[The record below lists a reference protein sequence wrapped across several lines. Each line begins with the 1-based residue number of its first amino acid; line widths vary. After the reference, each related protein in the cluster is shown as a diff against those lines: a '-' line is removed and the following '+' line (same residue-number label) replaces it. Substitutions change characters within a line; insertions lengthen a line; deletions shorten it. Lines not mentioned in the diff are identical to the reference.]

1 VGITAVEGGP
11 GGNVDAG
18 AIVIVPN
25 GENSL
30 FLKVSNPEPTSGGT
44 SQTFTRVTQAD
55 VDGALA
61 ALDAKLH
68 EAFTEAIADPSLA
81 SNGATVFPTTGVL
94 GPTTPSVDPT
104 TLVGQEVATFDLGLS
119 ANGTVITADSAPVS
133 GIAMT
138 ALQAAVKPDHTL
150 VPDSVDI
157 TIPDAVVTGQ
167 TVTFPVHAVAKQTA
181 NLDPATLEK
190 LVLGKPIPEAKAI
203 LAPFGDVVIDV
214 SPDWTGS
221 VPSFES
227 RVDVTVHQ
235 PVPIESPSPSPSS
248 STTP

>member
-1 VGITAVEGGP
+1 M
-11 GGNVDAG
+11 
-18 AIVIVPN
+18 
-25 GENSL
+25 
-30 FLKVSNPEPTSGGT
+30 
-44 SQTFTRVTQAD
+44 
-55 VDGALA
+55 
-61 ALDAKLH
+61 LH
-68 EAFTEAIADPSLA
+68 VVFIEVVADPALA
-81 SNGATVFPTTGVL
+81 SNGATVFSETGVL

-119 ANGTVITADSAPVS
+119 ANGTVTTVDSGPVS
-133 GIAMT
+133 GIANT

-150 VPDSVDI
+150 VPGSVDVKVDGAI
-157 TIPDAVVTGQ
+157 VTGQ
-167 TVTFPVHAVAKQTA
+167 TVTFPVHATAKQTA

-203 LAPFGDVVIDV
+203 LAPFGDVEITV

-235 PVPIESPSPSPSS
+235 PVPIETPSPSPSS